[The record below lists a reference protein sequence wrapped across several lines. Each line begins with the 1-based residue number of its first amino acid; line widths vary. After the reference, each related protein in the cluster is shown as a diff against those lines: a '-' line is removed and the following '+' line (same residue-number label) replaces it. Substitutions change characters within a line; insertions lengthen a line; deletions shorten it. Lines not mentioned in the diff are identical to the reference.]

1 MNSLK
6 ILIIINGK
14 DRNFYIKK
22 VYQNFYYSVL
32 KVMNSIEEL
41 ITKFVK
47 SIQSLILID
56 ICLTRENS
64 TQITD
69 IIQNYYYI

>member
-1 MNSLK
+1 
-6 ILIIINGK
+6 
-14 DRNFYIKK
+14 
-22 VYQNFYYSVL
+22 
-32 KVMNSIEEL
+32 MNSIEEL

>member
-1 MNSLK
+1 MEK
-6 ILIIINGK
+6 IGLFILEN
-14 DRNFYIKK
+14 
-22 VYQNFYYSVL
+22 VYQNFYISVL

-64 TQITD
+64 TQVTD
-69 IIQNYYYI
+69 IIQNYHYI